1 MYNYGARKVA
11 LMGLF
16 QYGCVPLDLAQN
28 NGTCNSTVNSA
39 IDLFNA
45 KLPSLV
51 DDLNKNLDG
60 AKFTF
65 VNNTAISNDIGM
77 NGQAY
82 GNICYPLIIC
92 GRTPLN
98 S

>member
-1 MYNYGARKVA
+1 MA

-28 NGTCNSTVNSA
+28 NGACNSTVNSA

-51 DDLNKNLDG
+51 DDLNKNLVG

-92 GRTPLN
+92 GRTSLIT
-98 S
+98 